1 MGGSFF
7 AADAD
12 ALPATVVRADC
23 GHDGFSRCGGDL
35 HGSSGSEVEA
45 GLFGGQAQI
54 DFGEKLRI
62 KQRAVQATV
71 AVIDAV
77 VFAECV
83 QIVFGNGDFVFGK
96 LQGIGEREAVFEFEA
111 GFGEFEFAVKEGL
124 VERHVVRDELVRAVK
139 VGKQIVEDGGKGRL
153 TGDAFVGDAV
163 HAHGVRVN
171 ALFGVDVLVKVVF
184 GRAAVD
190 EFNAADFY
198 DAVTL
203 GFVAAVEVH
212 AGGFGVEDDLA
223 HGVSLVKSSEIFGIF
238 VGKDG
243 LAAKIMRLL

>member
-1 MGGSFF
+1 MRPTDIWLAMDRVARSVSQAETTF
-7 AADAD
+7 
-12 ALPATVVRADC
+12 
-23 GHDGFSRCGGDL
+23 
-35 HGSSGSEVEA
+35 VEA

-54 DFGEKLRI
+54 DFGEELRV
-62 KQRAVQATV
+62 KQRAVQAAV

-83 QIVFGNGDFVFGK
+83 QIVFGNGDFVFGE

-139 VGKQIVEDGGKGRL
+139 IGKQIVEDSGKGRL

-163 HAHGVRVN
+163 HTHRVRLN
-171 ALFGVDVLVKVVF
+171 ALFGVDVLVKVIF

-190 EFNAADFY
+190 EFDAADFN
-198 DAVTL
+198 DAVTF
-203 GFVAAVEVH
+203 GFVTAIEVH
-212 AGGFGVEDDLA
+212 AGGFGIEDDLA
-223 HGVSLVKSSEIFGIF
+223 HGVSLMKSGEIFGIF

-243 LAAKIMRLL
+243 LAAEIMCLL